1 MGILSPGSHPV
12 ALPLV
17 SLANG
22 ENIKVFES
30 MAKSL
35 NSIDQNNWSAKKNNN
50 NNSRIVDL
58 PKKEVSTIRHSI
70 LFYPSTSM
78 YWGSI
83 FFRSSCTIKLRYLI
97 EVKLYLGSYARFLKL
112 KRQNAIW
119 PWYGVKVL
127 VSCQDMEGIFFVNTS
142 TKVSQLTHLP
152 VNLLVGY
159 IALPLYSIPGSN
171 QQNLR
176 CGLYWSQ
183 VFL

>member
-17 SLANG
+17 SLVNG

-35 NSIDQNNWSAKKNNN
+35 NSIDQNNWSANNN

-58 PKKEVSTIRHSI
+58 PKKEVSTIRQI

-97 EVKLYLGSYARFLKL
+97 EVNLYLGSYTRFLKL

-127 VSCQDMEGIFFVNTS
+127 VSCQDMEGIFLSTHQRKWVNWPIYLS
-142 TKVSQLTHLP
+142 T
-152 VNLLVGY
+152 
-159 IALPLYSIPGSN
+159 
-171 QQNLR
+171 
-176 CGLYWSQ
+176 YW
-183 VFL
+183 